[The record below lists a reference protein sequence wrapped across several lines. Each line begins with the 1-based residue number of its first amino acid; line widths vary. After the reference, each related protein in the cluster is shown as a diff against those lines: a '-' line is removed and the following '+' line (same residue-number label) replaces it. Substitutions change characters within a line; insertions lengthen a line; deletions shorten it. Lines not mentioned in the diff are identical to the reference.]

1 MANVVLHG
9 VPATLGAK
17 KMVAKR
23 TNQSEVGGACVLF
36 TEKADQRSLVSQHV
50 RSILVALIKCLV
62 LLNI

>member
-23 TNQSEVGGACVLF
+23 ANQSEVGGPVF
-36 TEKADQRSLVSQHV
+36 
-50 RSILVALIKCLV
+50 CLQKKQTSGR
-62 LLNI
+62 

>member
-1 MANVVLHG
+1 MANDVLHG

-23 TNQSEVGGACVLF
+23 ANQSEVGGACVLF

-50 RSILVALIKCLV
+50 
-62 LLNI
+62 